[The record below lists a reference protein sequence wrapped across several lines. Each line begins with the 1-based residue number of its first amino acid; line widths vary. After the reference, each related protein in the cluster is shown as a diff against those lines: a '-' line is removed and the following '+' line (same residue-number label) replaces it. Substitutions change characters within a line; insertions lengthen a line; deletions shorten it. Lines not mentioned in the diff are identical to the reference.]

1 MKRVL
6 FLGLLGLLSFRS
18 DEPSAQLTL
27 PEHFPTPQYDL
38 EAMPWEVQISELG
51 RTLFYDPLL
60 SRDGSVSCAS
70 CHSPFNAFAHT
81 DHALSHGID
90 DSVGE
95 RNAPALFNLA
105 WKSQFMWDG
114 AIELL
119 DHQALTPLTHPNEMG
134 DTLPHILGKLR
145 RNKRYRNRFSKAFGD
160 TAISTQRLLH
170 ALAQFQLSL
179 ISDKAKYDQVKRGAS
194 QFNQQE
200 QNGYALFL
208 QHCNSCH
215 TEPLFTSRR
224 LVSNGL
230 PPDPQ
235 LLDLGRY
242 RVSQNPKDSFRFQI
256 PSLRNLSYTYPYMHD
271 GRFEY
276 LKEVIGH
283 YTDGIAA
290 LPNLGKELT
299 SGVSLSPSE
308 QKDLTAF
315 LFTLNDSSF
324 CFDPRFGFFKSD

>member
-134 DTLPHILGKLR
+134 DTLPHILGKL
-145 RNKRYRNRFSKAFGD
+145 
-160 TAISTQRLLH
+160 Q
-170 ALAQFQLSL
+170 
-179 ISDKAKYDQVKRGAS
+179 
-194 QFNQQE
+194 
-200 QNGYALFL
+200 
-208 QHCNSCH
+208 
-215 TEPLFTSRR
+215 
-224 LVSNGL
+224 
-230 PPDPQ
+230 
-235 LLDLGRY
+235 
-242 RVSQNPKDSFRFQI
+242 
-256 PSLRNLSYTYPYMHD
+256 
-271 GRFEY
+271 
-276 LKEVIGH
+276 KE
-283 YTDGIAA
+283 
-290 LPNLGKELT
+290 
-299 SGVSLSPSE
+299 
-308 QKDLTAF
+308 
-315 LFTLNDSSF
+315 
-324 CFDPRFGFFKSD
+324 